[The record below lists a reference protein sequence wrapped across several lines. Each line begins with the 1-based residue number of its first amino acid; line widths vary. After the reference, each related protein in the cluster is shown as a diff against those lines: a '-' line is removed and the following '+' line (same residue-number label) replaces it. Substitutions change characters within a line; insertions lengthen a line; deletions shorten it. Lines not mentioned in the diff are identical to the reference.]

1 MNIST
6 HTITLK
12 QHKSLIRKNI
22 IDKTDRLLLIL
33 PPMKKDARQPPAWPD
48 FPYSELLQKRWKD
61 RATPD
66 KSPALLVTDLP
77 NSRATRIFLT
87 KASTDSSPYDR
98 LKQAR
103 EIITVALAD
112 NPTSLVLAMTAGLV
126 EEQQTQF
133 AEALISATLAATH
146 TLPSFRKKDPTT
158 RKLNS
163 IHIYGCKKTLDSG
176 RLQAEADGN
185 NLARS
190 LTALPPNKLAPR
202 DYLKQIR
209 ILART
214 QGWKLEFLDHR
225 ALLGKK
231 AGAFL
236 AVSQGSDH
244 KDAGIVHLAYK
255 PPTSKAGKARRRLA
269 LVGKGI
275 CFDTGGNNLK
285 PARYMHGMHEDMQ
298 GSAVALGTLLTLTRL
313 QVPFAIDCWLALAEN
328 HIGPRAYK
336 QNDIFTACNGLSIEV
351 IHTDAEGRMVLADTL
366 ALAARGKPD
375 LIIDYATLTG
385 ACIHALGTRYS
396 GVFSNRDA
404 LRDILINA
412 GRDSG
417 ERVWPFPMDE
427 DYDAALES
435 QVADVKQCSLDGEAD
450 HILAARF
457 LQRFVDDCSWIH
469 IDLASGNN
477 KGGLAHIPSD
487 ITGFGVRYTVNL
499 LLDNGVWGAI
509 T

>member
-1 MNIST
+1 MVNSHSKIA
-6 HTITLK
+6 LK
-12 QHKSLIRKNI
+12 QHKSLISKNI
-22 IDKTDRLLLIL
+22 IDKTAHLLVIL
-33 PPMKKDARQPPAWPD
+33 PSQNKDPGQWPD
-48 FPYSELLQKRWKD
+48 FPYREVLHKRWKD
-61 RATPD
+61 RANAD
-66 KSPALLVTDLP
+66 KEAVPLITDLP
-77 NSRATRIFLT
+77 NNRATRVYLVT
-87 KASTDSSPYDR
+87 ANTDDSTYNT

-103 EIITVALAD
+103 GIIAAILSEDPA
-112 NPTSLVLAMTAGLV
+112 SLVMALTT
-126 EEQQTQF
+126 QQDANLQF
-133 AEALISATLAATH
+133 TEALISATLAAGH
-146 TLPSFRKKDPTT
+146 TLPSFRKKPPAS
-158 RKLNS
+158 RKLQT
-163 IHIYGCKKTLDSG
+163 IHVYGCTKKLDTV

-202 DYLKQIR
+202 DYLTQIK
-209 ILART
+209 ILARE
-214 QGWKLEFLDHR
+214 QGWKLAFLDHKTLIR
-225 ALLGKK
+225 KK

-244 KDAGIVHLAYK
+244 RDAGIVHLTYTPA
-255 PPTSKAGKARRRLA
+255 TRQSGRAMRRLA

-313 QVPFAIDCWLALAEN
+313 QAPFRIDCWLALAEN

-336 QNDIFTACNGLSIEV
+336 QNDVVTACNGLSIEV
-351 IHTDAEGRMVLADTL
+351 IHTDAEGRMVLADSL
-366 ALAARGKPD
+366 ALAARDKPD

-385 ACIHALGTRYS
+385 TCIQALGTRYS
-396 GVFSNRDA
+396 GVFTNRDK
-404 LRDILINA
+404 LREILIKT

-427 DYDAALES
+427 DFDTALES
-435 QVADVKQCSLDGEAD
+435 QVADVKQCTLDGEAD

-457 LQRFVDDCSWIH
+457 LQRFVADRSWIH
-469 IDLASGNN
+469 IDLAAGNS
-477 KGGLAHIPSD
+477 KGGLAHIPTD
-487 ITGFGVRYTVNL
+487 ITGFGVRYTVRL
-499 LLDNGVWGAI
+499 LLDNGVLSAI